1 MNKGFITYILQ
12 LAGITL
18 LYILLY
24 YLMKDFLAARFYP
37 SWWKCGIFFFIL
49 FSVIHY
55 LRLTKS
61 KGNESI
67 RFFMAS
73 TAFKLFLML
82 TVIVSYMFLNPDTAI
97 PFAVSFLMAY
107 FLFMIFDVAK
117 VYKLMK
123 TT

>member
-55 LRLTKS
+55 LRLAKS

-117 VYKLMK
+117 AYTLMK

>member
-24 YLMKDFLAARFYP
+24 YLMKDFLATRFYP

-117 VYKLMK
+117 AYKLMK

>member
-1 MNKGFITYILQ
+1 MSKGFITYVLQ

-24 YLMKDFLAARFYP
+24 YLMKDFLASRVYP
-37 SWWKCGIFFFIL
+37 SWWKGGIFFFAL

-73 TAFKLFLML
+73 TALKLFLML
-82 TVIVSYMFLNPDTAI
+82 TIIVSYMFLNPDTAI

-107 FLFMIFDVAK
+107 FIFMIFDVAK
-117 VYKLMK
+117 AYKLMK

>member
-1 MNKGFITYILQ
+1 MSKGFINYVLQ

-24 YLMKDFLAARFYP
+24 YLMKDFLASRFYP
-37 SWWKCGIFFFIL
+37 SWWKCGIFFFLL

-73 TAFKLFLML
+73 TALKLFLML
-82 TVIVSYMFLNPDTAI
+82 TIIVSYMFLNPDTAI

-107 FLFMIFDVAK
+107 FIFMIFDVAK
-117 VYKLMK
+117 AYKLMK

>member
-37 SWWKCGIFFFIL
+37 SWWKCGIFFFVL

-117 VYKLMK
+117 AYTLMK

>member
-24 YLMKDFLAARFYP
+24 CLMKDFLAARFYP
-37 SWWKCGIFFFIL
+37 SWWKCGIFFFVL

-82 TVIVSYMFLNPDTAI
+82 AIIVGYIFLNQTMAV
-97 PFAVSFLMAY
+97 PFVISFCLAY

-117 VYKLMK
+117 AYTLMK

>member
-37 SWWKCGIFFFIL
+37 SWWKCGIFFFVL

-82 TVIVSYMFLNPDTAI
+82 AIIVGYIFLNQTMAV
-97 PFAVSFLMAY
+97 PFVISFCL
-107 FLFMIFDVAK
+107 
-117 VYKLMK
+117 
-123 TT
+123 

>member
-1 MNKGFITYILQ
+1 MR
-12 LAGITL
+12 LA
-18 LYILLY
+18 
-24 YLMKDFLAARFYP
+24 
-37 SWWKCGIFFFIL
+37 
-49 FSVIHY
+49 
-55 LRLTKS
+55 KS

-117 VYKLMK
+117 AYKLMK
-123 TT
+123 TA